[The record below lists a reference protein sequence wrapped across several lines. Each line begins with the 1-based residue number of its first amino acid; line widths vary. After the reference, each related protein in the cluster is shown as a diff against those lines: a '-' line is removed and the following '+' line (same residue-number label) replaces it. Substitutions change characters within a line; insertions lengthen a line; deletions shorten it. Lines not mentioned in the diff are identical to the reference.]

1 MTTVYLSDES
11 SSDSENASI
20 QCFVDK
26 DPSIPEFE
34 QDEPFDYILVAKNT
48 QLEERPQK
56 LQKEYLQTLR
66 GMLKV
71 SEPIFSKVKFSS
83 LYILDI
89 IFVELHA
96 REVT

>member
-11 SSDSENASI
+11 SSGSENVSI
-20 QCFVDK
+20 DQCFVNK

-34 QDEPFDYILVAKNT
+34 QNEPFDYILAARNT
-48 QLEERPQK
+48 QLEERPQR

-71 SEPIFSKVKFSS
+71 SKPIFSKV
-83 LYILDI
+83 
-89 IFVELHA
+89 
-96 REVT
+96 